1 MMKNRTRPLVLAV
14 AVAMLGALITLG
26 VASQMVSTE
35 AQGRT
40 IPSVDIP
47 LRPGWNLISFN
58 VFPSDTSSSSVLAPL
73 AGQFDVALGFDGTG
87 QSYYPG
93 IPAGQQSLKQMDP
106 LHGYWIRARDYV
118 TLTIQGSLVPSDTRV
133 PLRAGWNLIPYLP
146 ASSLPL
152 TQALQSI
159 AGHYSAVLGYD
170 QGAQS
175 YYKQIPER
183 MNTLHNLQPGHGYWL
198 HIDHD
203 TYLTYG
209 PTPVLLGV
217 QTFGELINEPTRNR
231 ARDAGMRWPRM
242 DIYWAN
248 IEPHAPVGGVHSY
261 NWSNYDAKI
270 GAMFQFGWRNPVL
283 TIKGSP
289 SWAVDSYNPSV
300 PFTGGPIDTEDL
312 PNFDAFLSALVSHYA
327 PDGTWARQQRGLPP
341 GVGVRYW
348 EIFNEPDNHLD
359 GQRINNATCVAVGS
373 AWGGD
378 LDADS
383 VPDPQEYAELLHR
396 AYPIIKVANPQAQV
410 ILGALAYDV
419 IPEDCFNMGFL
430 DQVLTYLQSHYASDP
445 NYPFFDLLSFHQY
458 DAFRDAWDG
467 DATSAVL
474 PFNQGLLAKM
484 EHTFAGAAH
493 PAIREVLATYG
504 LDKIPLIISE
514 VGLHSD
520 RSTGDDAMQ
529 ARRVVHAYVR
539 ARTLWPD
546 QIFAAMWF
554 TLQSNPFALV
564 QGDTTATPYQGYYA
578 YKWLGQE
585 LDGYQF
591 DTQSGPEAA
600 SAGGTGSVY
609 VQAYRFQ
616 RADGQH
622 KLVLWTDDGKPLHG
636 WGINR
641 AQDIPVAVQLGALQ
655 LGQPVS
661 APLTLRVVDSTSY
674 PTMAAQTIQDGGSG
688 DEDHA
693 TDGWITL
700 TITQNPIYVEPVAP

>member
-1 MMKNRTRPLVLAV
+1 MMKNRTRPLVIAV

-26 VASQMVSTE
+26 VASRMVSTE
-35 AQGRT
+35 AQGRAV
-40 IPSVDIP
+40 PSVDIP

-58 VFPSDTSSSSVLAPL
+58 IYPSDTTASSVLAPL
-73 AGQFDVALGFDGTG
+73 AGHFDVALGFDGTG
-87 QSYYPG
+87 QSYYPD

-106 LHGYWIRARDYV
+106 LHCYWIRAHDFV

-146 ASSLPL
+146 MSSMPL
-152 TQALQSI
+152 TEALQSI

-183 MNTLHNLQPGHGYWL
+183 MNTLHDLQPGHGYWL

-209 PTPVLLGV
+209 PTPSLLGI
-217 QTFGELINEPTRNR
+217 QTFGELINVPVRDR

-248 IEPHAPVGGVHSY
+248 IEPNAPVGGVHSY
-261 NWSNYDAKI
+261 NWGNYDAKI
-270 GAMFQFGWRNPVL
+270 GAMLQFGWRNPVL

-327 PDGTWARQQRGLPP
+327 PDGTWARQRGLPA

-348 EIFNEPDNHLD
+348 EIFNEPDN
-359 GQRINNATCVAVGS
+359 QRIDDAGCVAVGS

-396 AYPIIKVANPQAQV
+396 AYPILKAANPQAQ
-410 ILGALAYDV
+410 LAFGGIAYEV

-430 DQVLTYLQSHYASDP
+430 DQALTYLQSHYASDP

-458 DAFRDAWDG
+458 DAWRDAWDG
-467 DATSAVL
+467 AGSANL
-474 PFNQGLLAKM
+474 PFNQGLLAKT
-484 EHTFAGAAH
+484 EHAYAGAAY
-493 PAIREVLATYG
+493 PAIRDVLATYG
-504 LDKIPLIISE
+504 LDKMPLVISE
-514 VGLHSD
+514 VGLHSS
-520 RSTGDDAMQ
+520 RSAADDANQ
-529 ARRVVHAYVR
+529 ARHFVHVYVR
-539 ARTLWPD
+539 ALTLWPD
-546 QIFAAMWF
+546 QVFAAMWF
-554 TLQSNPFALV
+554 TLQNSEYALV
-564 QGDTTATPYQGYYA
+564 QGDTIATPYQAYYA
-578 YKWLGQE
+578 YKWLSQE
-585 LDGYQF
+585 LAGYRF
-591 DTQSGPEAA
+591 DAQLGPESA
-600 SAGGTGSVY
+600 SAGGTESVY

-616 RADGQH
+616 RDGGQH

-636 WGINR
+636 SGSNK
-641 AQDIPVAVQLGALQ
+641 AQDTPVSVKIGSLQ
-655 LGQPVS
+655 LGQSV
-661 APLTLRVVDSTSY
+661 ATPLTLRVVDSTSY
-674 PTMAAQTIQDGGSG
+674 PTMTVQTIQDGGSG
-688 DEDHA
+688 DEDHV
-693 TDGWITL
+693 TNGWITL